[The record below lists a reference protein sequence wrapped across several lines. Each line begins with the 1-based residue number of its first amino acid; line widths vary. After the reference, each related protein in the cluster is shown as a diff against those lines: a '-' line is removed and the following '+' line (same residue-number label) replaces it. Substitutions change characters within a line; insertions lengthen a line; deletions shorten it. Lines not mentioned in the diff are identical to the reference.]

1 MSESVGSR
9 TPTVGELQYVPTLSE
24 NRGDVQLFRR
34 RGARVLHHLSQF
46 AQMTKMPKILL
57 VNSYHYRRGGAD
69 VVYLEQGR
77 LLRQMGWGVAEFAMR
92 HPKNEPSAY
101 AEHFSE
107 EIEYGHDY
115 SAFTKLR
122 HAVKIIYSFEAATK
136 IKELI
141 QRERPDVVHAHNLY
155 HHLSP
160 SVLDAAKQC
169 GVPVLLTTHD
179 LKLLCPAGSMLS
191 NGEICEECR
200 VSGRFSV
207 VRKRCLK
214 GSLTLSSLVFVESS
228 IHALSGIYRSSI
240 DRLISPSQFFIDK
253 FREWGWKGAPFSH
266 IPNFADVESLTPSFG
281 PGKHFLYFGRLS
293 KEKGLVTL
301 LDAAAKSG
309 VEVWLVGVGPMEES
323 LRRQAAATGARVR
336 FCGFQ
341 KGAALWDLVRGSRA
355 VVLPSEWYENAPLTI
370 LEAYACG
377 KPALGARI
385 GGIPELIRPGE
396 TGDMFESA
404 NSDDLAR
411 VLRHYQRAS
420 DAEVETQGREGRAWV
435 ERDFTVQRHVDRL
448 IGAYRAAGA
457 RIGS

>member
-1 MSESVGSR
+1 
-9 TPTVGELQYVPTLSE
+9 
-24 NRGDVQLFRR
+24 
-34 RGARVLHHLSQF
+34 
-46 AQMTKMPKILL
+46 MPRILL

-77 LLRQMGWGVAEFAMR
+77 LLRNMGWSVSEFAMR
-92 HPKNEPSAY
+92 HPKNEPSGF

-107 EIEYGHDY
+107 EIEYGHEY

-122 HAVKIIYSFEAATK
+122 HAAKVVYSFEAARRV
-136 IKELI
+136 EDLI
-141 QRERPDVVHAHNLY
+141 RRERPDVVHAHNVY

-160 SVLDAAKQC
+160 SVLRAAKRC

-179 LKLLCPAGSMLS
+179 LKLLCPAISMLS
-191 NGEICEECR
+191 HGEVCEECK

-214 GSLTLSSLVFVESS
+214 GSLALSSVVFVESS
-228 IHALSGIYRSSI
+228 LHALSGIYRNSI
-240 DRLISPSQFFIDK
+240 DRLISPSRFFIDK
-253 FREWGWKGAPFSH
+253 FTEWGWQGAPFSYV
-266 IPNFADVESLTPSFG
+266 PNFADVESLTPSFV

-301 LDAAAKSG
+301 LEAVAKSG
-309 VEVWLVGVGPMEES
+309 VEVWLVGTGPMEES
-323 LRRQAAATGARVR
+323 LRRQAESSRARVR

-341 KGAALWDLVRGSRA
+341 TGAALWDLVRGSRA
-355 VVLPSEWYENAPLTI
+355 LVLPSEWYENAPLSV

-385 GGIPELIRPGE
+385 GGIPEMIRPGE
-396 TGDMFESA
+396 TGDMFESG

-411 VLRHYQRAS
+411 VLRHYDQAP
-420 DAEVETQGREGRAWV
+420 DVEVEAQGREARAWV
-435 ERDFTVQRHVDRL
+435 ERDFTIERHVDRL
-448 IGAYRAAGA
+448 IDAYRAAGA

>member
-1 MSESVGSR
+1 
-9 TPTVGELQYVPTLSE
+9 
-24 NRGDVQLFRR
+24 
-34 RGARVLHHLSQF
+34 
-46 AQMTKMPKILL
+46 MPKILL

-77 LLRQMGWGVAEFAMR
+77 LLREMGWRVAEFAMQ
-92 HPKNEPSAY
+92 HPKNEPSEF

-115 SAFTKLR
+115 SAFAKLR
-122 HAVKIIYSFEAATK
+122 HASKVIYSFEAANK
-136 IKELI
+136 IRALI
-141 QRERPDVVHAHNLY
+141 RRERPDVVHAHNLY

-160 SVLDAAKQC
+160 SVLHAAKQC
-169 GVPVLLTTHD
+169 DVPVLLTTHD
-179 LKLLCPAGSMLS
+179 LKLLCPAISMLS
-191 NGEICEECR
+191 NGEICEECK

-214 GSLTLSSLVFVESS
+214 GSLALSSLVFVESS
-228 IHALSGIYRSSI
+228 LHALSGIYRNSI
-240 DRLISPSQFFIDK
+240 DRLISPSRFFIEK
-253 FREWGWKGAPFSH
+253 FKEWGWAGAPFSH
-266 IPNFADVESLTPSFG
+266 IPNFADVESLNPSFE

-301 LDAAAKSG
+301 VDAAAKSG
-309 VEVWLVGVGPMEES
+309 VELWLVGVGPMEES
-323 LRRQAAATGARVR
+323 LRRQAEATGARVR

-341 KGAALWDLVRGSRA
+341 KGTALWDLVRGSRA
-355 VVLPSEWYENAPLTI
+355 VVLPSEWYENAPLSI

-396 TGDMFESA
+396 TGDMFESG

-411 VLRHYQRAS
+411 ALRLYDQMLDS
-420 DAEVETQGREGRAWV
+420 EVEAQGRQARAWV
-435 ERDFTVQRHVDRL
+435 KRDFTVQRHVDRL
-448 IGAYRAAGA
+448 IDAYRATGA
-457 RIGS
+457 RIDT